1 MSVVFLVLGITILC
15 GGIIDFIWT
24 TLWPNGSGGFV
35 TSRLTNGLWKT
46 VRVLSRGRKEIMSLA
61 GPVIIVGTL
70 LFWILSMWTGW
81 LLIFASDMTAF
92 ADTADNEPISWSE
105 RIYYTGYLLF
115 TLGNGDYS
123 PKEGIW
129 QFLSVTA
136 AASGLIFITIGVT
149 YVLSV
154 LGALTQKRA
163 LAKSISGL
171 ATSPSELVRNA
182 WNGNDFHDVDLL
194 LNSFSSQLNIITAQH
209 NAYPVLHFYFSD
221 QDQESLPLSIAI
233 LDETLTMLS
242 FGIQKEYRPNKL
254 LLKSARSSVESYLN
268 IQKNA
273 YTSPADEAPPLPDLA
288 ELREQGLPVLPTAQ
302 ILESFNA
309 LENRRKSLLGAVREN
324 ERQWPGGEYSKPNNC
339 LSQ

>member
-1 MSVVFLVLGITILC
+1 MSIVFLVLGITILSV
-15 GGIIDFIWT
+15 GIIDFIWT

-35 TSRLTNGLWKT
+35 TKRLTNGLWKM
-46 VRVLSRGRKEIMSLA
+46 VKVLSRGRKGIMSLA

-81 LLIFASDMTAF
+81 LLIFASDLTAF

-129 QFLSVTA
+129 QFLSVTV
-136 AASGLIFITIGVT
+136 AASGLIFITLGVT

-171 ATSPSELVRNA
+171 AASPSELVRNT
-182 WNGNDFHDVDLL
+182 WNGNDFHDLDLL
-194 LNSFSSQLNIITAQH
+194 LNSFSSQLNVITAQH
-209 NAYPVLHFYFSD
+209 NAYPVLHFYYSD
-221 QDQESLPLSIAI
+221 QNEESLPLSIAI
-233 LDETLTMLS
+233 IDEALTILS
-242 FGIQKEYRPNKL
+242 FGIQKEYRPNEL
-254 LLKSARSSVESYLN
+254 LLKSARSSVESYLMT
-268 IQKNA
+268 QKNA
-273 YTSPADEAPPLPDLA
+273 YTSPSESAPPLPNLIA
-288 ELREQGLPVLPTAQ
+288 LRKEGVPVLSDAH
-302 ILESFNA
+302 ISESFTA
-309 LENRRKSLLGAVREN
+309 LEIRRKSLLGAVHEN
-324 ERQWPGGEYSKPNNC
+324 ERQWP
-339 LSQ
+339 